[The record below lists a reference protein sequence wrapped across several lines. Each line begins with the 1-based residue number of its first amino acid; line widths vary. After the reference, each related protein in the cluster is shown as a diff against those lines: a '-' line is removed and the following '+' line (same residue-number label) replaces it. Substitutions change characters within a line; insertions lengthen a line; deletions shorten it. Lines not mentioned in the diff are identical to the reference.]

1 MKKRLLASLLALCLV
16 FALAACGEAPAAESG
31 EPAAASEEP
40 AGDLVAYELDGIGTA
55 YLPAGGEVTLTPV
68 TEPLPQMQAT
78 IAFEGFT
85 VYIGSTGPEAYEI
98 SGVDFPAS
106 VEEFSQRSGPQS
118 DVPAGSEFAY
128 DDHGNYFVQFARD
141 GQDHYYVIR
150 LGEETAYAI
159 TFICPEGELANY
171 DAAGWISTFEF
182 IELAPF
188 EEAPA
193 PAAELAAYEVEGVGT
208 FYFPAGATVERN
220 VEEEPLPVINGSID
234 LGDGVCLVY
243 GSTGRDAFELA
254 GVEFPV
260 DAEDYATRPA
270 VVDYV
275 GEGAEFAYDGCG
287 NYYTQ
292 YTRDGSDVYYVAER
306 NAARV
311 NTIVFYCPEG
321 ELGSYSPAEWISM
334 AELYGDPSEE
344 LTAYEVAGVGTIYMP
359 EGGEVYGEEQ
369 AEPLP
374 NVQAGINLGDT
385 NIHFGAFTAESYE
398 AAGVAWPA
406 DEVEFSTR
414 SGVTSSIPADA
425 VFEYD
430 DFGNYVTRFT
440 VDGEDHYVA
449 SIVTD
454 TLVVLANFTCPEGQM
469 DAYQPGIWLS
479 LSDFAG

>member
-1 MKKRLLASLLALCLV
+1 MKKRLLAPLLALCLV

-106 VEEFSQRSGPQS
+106 VEEFSQRIGPQS
-118 DVPAGSEFAY
+118 FVPEGSEFAY

-141 GQDHYYVIR
+141 GQDNYYVIR

-193 PAAELAAYEVEGVGT
+193 AAAELAAYEVEGVGT

-220 VEEEPLPVINGSID
+220 VE
-234 LGDGVCLVY
+234 
-243 GSTGRDAFELA
+243 
-254 GVEFPV
+254 
-260 DAEDYATRPA
+260 
-270 VVDYV
+270 
-275 GEGAEFAYDGCG
+275 
-287 NYYTQ
+287 
-292 YTRDGSDVYYVAER
+292 
-306 NAARV
+306 
-311 NTIVFYCPEG
+311 
-321 ELGSYSPAEWISM
+321 
-334 AELYGDPSEE
+334 
-344 LTAYEVAGVGTIYMP
+344 
-359 EGGEVYGEEQ
+359 
-369 AEPLP
+369 
-374 NVQAGINLGDT
+374 
-385 NIHFGAFTAESYE
+385 
-398 AAGVAWPA
+398 
-406 DEVEFSTR
+406 
-414 SGVTSSIPADA
+414 
-425 VFEYD
+425 
-430 DFGNYVTRFT
+430 
-440 VDGEDHYVA
+440 
-449 SIVTD
+449 
-454 TLVVLANFTCPEGQM
+454 
-469 DAYQPGIWLS
+469 
-479 LSDFAG
+479 